1 MDPAH
6 VQGTPELYYQAQQEA
21 YERYWR
27 QLGLRMNH
35 SQPPTPGGSSHAQ
48 QHGQASVLAIAYYDL
63 PQRDYVAKRRFQ
75 PKSPILF
82 RTQTTEYIRL
92 FDALQGTL
100 HGLLGPDDA
109 VFSGDNLSQKQ
120 SIRLEIVGCPSFERQ
135 INVRNPANNGK
146 SITRAKVAEKIAKE
160 IADYMKR
167 HTVPLGE
174 PSLGLGPGMQGYE
187 RIVLIG
193 LRHVS
198 MSSWQPILGLIPT

>member
-1 MDPAH
+1 MRNSMARY
-6 VQGTPELYYQAQQEA
+6 VVSAVAAQT
-21 YERYWR
+21 
-27 QLGLRMNH
+27 QLKFRF
-35 SQPPTPGGSSHAQ
+35 
-48 QHGQASVLAIAYYDL
+48 QASVLAIAYYDL

-120 SIRLEIVGCPSFERQ
+120 SIRLEVRRVQFLRCVTVHDCFLAHQIVGCPSFERQ

-160 IADYMKR
+160 IADYMKVHPMPTKYASR
-167 HTVPLGE
+167 RQVTDDLIYHSVIQFLWE
-174 PSLGLGPGMQGYE
+174 SLP
-187 RIVLIG
+187 
-193 LRHVS
+193 
-198 MSSWQPILGLIPT
+198 